1 MKSDFIQ
8 VTSINDEVYNRL
20 KHQITHAQIAPGE
33 KISIRQIA
41 EAFGVSTMPVREAL
55 RKLQAEGFVHFETR
69 SVIVRSLSR
78 QEVVEIFAIRE
89 RLECLATEWAIG
101 QIKSEDIEAL
111 RETLYAMDDKEV
123 GLADW
128 QRLNRELHLQLYELS
143 GSAKLIQLITNV
155 WDMVEP
161 YMHIYTSSVGS
172 LQTAQTQHH
181 EMLELV
187 EQGALEELLDWI
199 RSHLSYTCEVILGAL
214 PES

>member
-1 MKSDFIQ
+1 MKSDHIQ

-69 SVIVRSLSR
+69 SVIVRSLSQ
-78 QEVVEIFAIRE
+78 QEVKEIFAIRE

-101 QIKSEDIEAL
+101 QVKPEDIEAL
-111 RETLYAMDDKEV
+111 RETLDAMDDKEV
-123 GLADW
+123 GLTDW
-128 QRLNRELHLQLYELS
+128 QRMNREFHLQLYELS
-143 GSAKLIQLITNV
+143 GSPKLIQLITNV

-161 YMHIYTSSVGS
+161 YMHIYTSSVSS

-181 EMLELV
+181 EMLKLV
-187 EQGALEELLDWI
+187 ELGELEELLDWI
-199 RSHLSYTCEVILGAL
+199 RSHLSYTCEVILEAL